1 MAQINRAELDDAAT
15 ARGGLSRFWWRF
27 GLVVPLAWRF
37 ALDALALRLWRS
49 CRCGQPARAAYGAH
63 YINARSSMICKGVD
77 GAGKRQAKDVRQA
90 EFAADVLFPLDR
102 RKANSE
108 QVKSKWRAN

>member
-1 MAQINRAELDDAAT
+1 MSSGKLAAELDDAAT

-27 GLVVPLAWRF
+27 GLVVPLAWRC
-37 ALDALALRLWRS
+37 ALAWAVGA
-49 CRCGQPARAAYGAH
+49 CRIRCALH
-63 YINARSSMICKGVD
+63 KCKVVD

>member
-1 MAQINRAELDDAAT
+1 M
-15 ARGGLSRFWWRF
+15 
-27 GLVVPLAWRF
+27 VYKV
-37 ALDALALRLWRS
+37 
-49 CRCGQPARAAYGAH
+49 
-63 YINARSSMICKGVD
+63 VD

-108 QVKSKWRAN
+108 QVKSKWRANKKQMQLPQKANKKQAEGK